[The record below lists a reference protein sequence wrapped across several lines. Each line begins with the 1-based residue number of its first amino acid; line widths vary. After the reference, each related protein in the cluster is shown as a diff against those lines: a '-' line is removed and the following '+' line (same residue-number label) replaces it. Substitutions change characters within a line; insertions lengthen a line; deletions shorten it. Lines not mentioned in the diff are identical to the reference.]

1 MASSRSAR
9 SSASG
14 PASCSEFSGKSR
26 GSRESV
32 CSIYSSRLKGKTRI
46 AAPAQIDAPPC
57 KPSHGIF
64 AGCSRRHAT
73 LLAFSAASRLNWL
86 TRDRKGLKGPRRNC
100 ALTAIRHHLGDFW
113 WSLCVRAVA
122 EGTSGGFFLGWGPIE
137 LSSVHERQPHH
148 DVRGRAGCACR

>member
-1 MASSRSAR
+1 M
-9 SSASG
+9 
-14 PASCSEFSGKSR
+14 
-26 GSRESV
+26 
-32 CSIYSSRLKGKTRI
+32 

-73 LLAFSAASRLNWL
+73 LLAFSAESRLNWL

-137 LSSVHERQPHH
+137 LSSVHERQAARRSSVLSLTLDSPGPANHASFAH
-148 DVRGRAGCACR
+148 L